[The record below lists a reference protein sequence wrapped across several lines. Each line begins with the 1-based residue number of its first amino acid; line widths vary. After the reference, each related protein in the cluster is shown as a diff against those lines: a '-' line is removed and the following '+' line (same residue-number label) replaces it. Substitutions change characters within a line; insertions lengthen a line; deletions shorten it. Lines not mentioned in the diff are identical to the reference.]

1 MVMQMEFTFSDLEYL
16 GEYGFI
22 KSVENTFI
30 KQLKNMDQTMRP
42 IHCTDQKRKSMFV
55 KENGVWGRD
64 TNNKLL
70 SAAVGNINTK
80 QFKAYAKHHRTHP
93 NWTKNDDVAFDLRN
107 QMTIHMCGYIEST
120 KDELN
125 AKVIKLIVQTTL
137 LHKE

>member
-1 MVMQMEFTFSDLEYL
+1 MSIFHIL
-16 GEYGFI
+16 
-22 KSVENTFI
+22 KI

-70 SAAVGNINTK
+70 NAAVGNINTK
-80 QFKAYAKHHRTHP
+80 QFKAYSKHHQTHP

-107 QMTIHMCGYIEST
+107 QMTIHMCGYMEST
-120 KDELN
+120 KDNLN
-125 AKVIKLIVQTTL
+125 AKVVKLIAQNTF
-137 LHKE
+137 LHRDI